1 MPISTITYS
10 DKSDINVNSS
20 VPSTNK
26 VQAIDMNEIKNVVNN
41 NADVTNGLKGTILWT
56 NPNPNSSFEGQTI
69 TLSSDD
75 YDMLLFIYRTDLTI
89 TNCHSE
95 FIIKG
100 FGGQFDF
107 FSTAVENRRWA
118 RRFAWI
124 SNTQFTFQDA
134 WYYDGN
140 SSTQQNSNLIPL
152 YVIGYK
158 TELF

>member
-1 MPISTITYS
+1 M
-10 DKSDINVNSS
+10 DIFEWTEQTPVTANNL
-20 VPSTNK
+20 
-26 VQAIDMNEIKNVVNN
+26 NEMQNILNDN
-41 NADVTNGLKGTILWT
+41 VTNNFQSKETVLWT

-118 RRFAWI
+118 RRFTWV

-140 SSTQQNSNLIPL
+140 SSTQQNSTLIPL

-158 TELF
+158 TGLFE